1 MSLSIGARLGVY
13 EILGTLGAGGMGE
26 VYRARDTRLHREVA
40 LKILPETFARDRDR
54 LARFEREAQVLASLN
69 HPNIAQIYGLEE
81 STGVPALVME
91 FVPGQ
96 TLEEVMRRLPSGTGL
111 PLQQA
116 LGIARQIATAL
127 DAAHEAGIVHRDL
140 KPANVKVRD
149 DGTVKVLDFGLAKA
163 VTATDQGSGPSSGSA
178 PVDSPTYAASAMTQV
193 GSVVGTAAYMAPEQ
207 ARGRTVDKRAD
218 IWSFGVILFEMLT
231 GQRLFAGDTVADTIA
246 AVLTRDLDVT
256 MLPADV
262 PPHVLTLIQRCLDRD
277 PKRRLRDIGEAEHQ
291 LDPSVSSS
299 ALRAPGA
306 TTPSQMSAAVV
317 VRRRRVLLWVAG
329 ILAVVGISAGALR
342 WERRQPTPEPAS
354 TSAPVAAP
362 HAIAVL
368 PFVNQSGNADDE
380 YFSDGMTDELA
391 SALMKV
397 QGLRVAAR
405 SSAFTFKGKN
415 TDARVVGSALHVA
428 SVVEGTVRR
437 AGSKLRVTVQ
447 LVNTTDGLAIWSDRY
462 EREAKD
468 VFSVQDD
475 ITGAIVSAL
484 QLTLSPASDA
494 RAHET
499 RAVNPEAHDLYLRGR
514 FLMLKQT
521 EDSLHKA
528 LDYFQQAI
536 AKAPDYA
543 PPYAGI
549 SFAWAWLADA
559 YIPPNEAEPKA
570 KAAALKALALDPTS
584 TEARTMLAMIL
595 WIYDW
600 DGTASREEFRR
611 ALQADQNSMDAHVL
625 YAITLCVSNRWSE
638 GLAHAER
645 AITLDPLNAWPSW
658 TREQCLT
665 HARRYDEAI
674 AQHKKT
680 EELDPNFFYLDSFVG
695 IAYREKKMFAESAA
709 EYERVRQVTG
719 EPVAGLAVTYASM
732 GRTTEAREILGQFL
746 EKAKRRYVSPEQVA
760 TIYASLGDK
769 DNAFVWLEK
778 AYQAR
783 SAFLATSIM
792 SAPYDPVR
800 SDPRFRALL
809 RKMNLYPRSDGR
821 PWT

>member
-81 STGVPALVME
+81 STGVPALIME

-96 TLEEVMRRLPSGTGL
+96 TLEEMMRRLPSGTAGL

-116 LGIARQIATAL
+116 LGIARQIANAL

-178 PVDSPTYAASAMTQV
+178 PVDSPTYATSAMTQV

-207 ARGRTVDKRAD
+207 ARGRPVDKRAD

-246 AVLTRDLDVT
+246 AVLTRDLDLAT
-256 MLPADV
+256 LPADV
-262 PPHVLTLIQRCLDRD
+262 PPHVHTLIQRCLDRD
-277 PKRRLRDIGEAEHQ
+277 PKRRLRDIGEAEHH

-299 ALRAPGA
+299 ALAPRGA
-306 TTPSQMSAAVV
+306 TTSSQMSAAVV

-342 WERRQPTPEPAS
+342 WERREPTPEPAS
-354 TSAPVAAP
+354 TAAP
-362 HAIAVL
+362 AAAPQAIAVL

-437 AGSKLRVTVQ
+437 AGSKLRVTV
-447 LVNTTDGLAIWSDRY
+447 
-462 EREAKD
+462 
-468 VFSVQDD
+468 
-475 ITGAIVSAL
+475 
-484 QLTLSPASDA
+484 
-494 RAHET
+494 
-499 RAVNPEAHDLYLRGR
+499 
-514 FLMLKQT
+514 
-521 EDSLHKA
+521 
-528 LDYFQQAI
+528 
-536 AKAPDYA
+536 
-543 PPYAGI
+543 
-549 SFAWAWLADA
+549 
-559 YIPPNEAEPKA
+559 
-570 KAAALKALALDPTS
+570 
-584 TEARTMLAMIL
+584 
-595 WIYDW
+595 
-600 DGTASREEFRR
+600 
-611 ALQADQNSMDAHVL
+611 
-625 YAITLCVSNRWSE
+625 
-638 GLAHAER
+638 
-645 AITLDPLNAWPSW
+645 
-658 TREQCLT
+658 
-665 HARRYDEAI
+665 
-674 AQHKKT
+674 
-680 EELDPNFFYLDSFVG
+680 
-695 IAYREKKMFAESAA
+695 
-709 EYERVRQVTG
+709 
-719 EPVAGLAVTYASM
+719 
-732 GRTTEAREILGQFL
+732 
-746 EKAKRRYVSPEQVA
+746 
-760 TIYASLGDK
+760 
-769 DNAFVWLEK
+769 
-778 AYQAR
+778 
-783 SAFLATSIM
+783 
-792 SAPYDPVR
+792 
-800 SDPRFRALL
+800 
-809 RKMNLYPRSDGR
+809 
-821 PWT
+821 